1 MGTRNPLPS
10 ERNRN
15 LDFTILNKEAVGPAF
30 LALNLERTRGGD
42 RDSGLPR
49 MWAAQFAVNPFF
61 FFSFSTAHSELQFP
75 CIYRA
80 KCSLGH
86 FLLLSSF
93 RARRALWGYIAG
105 YRNPAHFTSHLLAV
119 PA

>member
-15 LDFTILNKEAVGPAF
+15 LDFIILNKEAVGPAF
-30 LALNLERTRGGD
+30 LVLNLEGD

-49 MWAAQFAVNPFF
+49 MWAGQFAVNPI
-61 FFSFSTAHSELQFP
+61 FFSSTAHSELQFP

-80 KCSLGH
+80 KRSLGH

-93 RARRALWGYIAG
+93 RARRAWWGYIAG

>member
-30 LALNLERTRGGD
+30 LVLNLERTRGGD
-42 RDSGLPR
+42 RDSLLPR

-61 FFSFSTAHSELQFP
+61 FF
-75 CIYRA
+75 
-80 KCSLGH
+80 
-86 FLLLSSF
+86 FLLHIPNYNSLVSIGLN
-93 RARRALWGYIAG
+93 AL
-105 YRNPAHFTSHLLAV
+105 
-119 PA
+119 